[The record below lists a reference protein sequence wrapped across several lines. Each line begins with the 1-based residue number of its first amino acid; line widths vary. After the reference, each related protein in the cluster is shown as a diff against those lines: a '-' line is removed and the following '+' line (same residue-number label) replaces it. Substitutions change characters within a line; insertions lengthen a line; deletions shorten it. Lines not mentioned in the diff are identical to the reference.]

1 MALRTKY
8 ILFIVLIHLV
18 TLLLTFFVFDD
29 NLLLF
34 ILSEFFLL
42 CSIYYALHLYRSL
55 VEPIYMI
62 SRGADAIADED
73 FTVKLKKVGQKEL
86 DKLIIVY
93 NQLIDK
99 LRLERAATTQK
110 NYFLDKLIATS
121 PSGIILLDLN
131 QKMLSCN
138 PKIEQLL
145 KYPKAKLIGKALKEV
160 PTPLLQR
167 LAQLPNDTTQ
177 TIQLNGME
185 IFKCHKAHFMDKGYR
200 NYFLVIEELT
210 DERIQIEKEAYEKV
224 IRMMAHEVNNSIGPI
239 NSILESLNFYTA
251 NIPDEYRSEYANVLR
266 VAIER
271 NEKLSVFMKNFSEVV
286 KLPAPILECIEMK
299 GLLEDVVG
307 LMKYQVGDKR
317 INFTCDLPK
326 APVLL
331 EIDPRQMEQVL
342 INIIKNA
349 IEAIPG
355 EGTIRIVL
363 KENPIQLLVVDS
375 GTGIPERIAPY
386 LFTSFFSTKPY
397 SQGIGLT
404 LSREILLNHG
414 FHFSLKPKAEAETV
428 FEIQFTEN

>member
-1 MALRTKY
+1 MTLRSKY
-8 ILFIVLIHLV
+8 ILFIVSIHLV
-18 TLLLTFFVFDD
+18 TLLLTFYVLND
-29 NLLLF
+29 NMPLF
-34 ILSEFFLL
+34 ILSEFLLL
-42 CSIYYALHLYRSL
+42 CSVYYALHLYRSL

-62 SRGADAIADED
+62 ARGADAIADED
-73 FTVKLKKVGQKEL
+73 FNVKLKKVGQKEL
-86 DKLIIVY
+86 DKLITVY
-93 NQLIDK
+93 NQMIDK
-99 LRLERAATTQK
+99 LRQERATTTQK

-131 QKMLSCN
+131 QKLLSCN
-138 PKIEQLL
+138 PQAVSLL
-145 KYPKAKLIGKALKEV
+145 NYPEALLIGKALHEV
-160 PTPLLQR
+160 PVPLLQK
-167 LAQLPNDTTQ
+167 LARFPDDYTR

-239 NSILESLNFYTA
+239 NSILESLNFYIEY
-251 NIPDEYRSEYANVLR
+251 IPEAYQSEYANVLR

-271 NEKLSVFMKNFSEVV
+271 NQKLNVFMKNFSEVV
-286 KLPAPILECIEMK
+286 KLPAPILERIDIK
-299 GLLEDVVG
+299 GLIADVLG
-307 LMKYQVGDKR
+307 LMKYQVGEKR
-317 INFTCDLPK
+317 ISFTCDLP
-326 APVLL
+326 AYPVLL

-349 IEAIPG
+349 IEAIPE
-355 EGTIRIVL
+355 EGNIKILL

-375 GTGIPERIAPY
+375 GTGIPEQIAPY

-428 FEIQFTEN
+428 FEIQFTGN